1 MYLLLSSPQS
11 SNLTLNIKC
20 SIPGKV
26 IGIIMLS
33 TTKPCNNNNVRTI
46 DKSYKNN
53 VICFVNGLFF
63 NQLLNNVWF
72 LGYKYSIP

>member
-1 MYLLLSSPQS
+1 
-11 SNLTLNIKC
+11 
-20 SIPGKV
+20 
-26 IGIIMLS
+26 MLS

-63 NQLLNNVWF
+63 NQLLNNVWRINNKLLIIRVIF
-72 LGYKYSIP
+72 LIDYLLYLTNPYQ